1 MASIAISLGI
11 TSTTATSESL
21 NIGDSDVLTITNP
34 IENSSQAVVDTVTP
48 FNILTTA
55 VNTSIT
61 YVYVKNKDVTNIVT
75 LKDDSGNSFID
86 LGPGEFAFL
95 PVKAAVGLEAL
106 ANVADCIIEYGI
118 WTKA

>member
-1 MASIAISLGI
+1 MASLTISLGI

-21 NIGDSDVLTITNP
+21 NIGASDVLTITNP
-34 IENSSQAVVDTVTP
+34 IESSSKALVDTVTP

-61 YVYVKNKDVTNIVT
+61 YVYVKNTDVTNIVT

-86 LGPGEFAFL
+86 LGPGEFTFL

-106 ANVADCIIEYGI
+106 ANVADCLIEYGI
-118 WTKA
+118 WTKS

>member
-1 MASIAISLGI
+1 MAFLTISLGI

-21 NIGDSDVLTITNP
+21 NIGASDVLTITNP
-34 IENSSQAVVDTVTP
+34 IESSSRALVDTATP

-61 YVYVKNKDVTNIVT
+61 YVYVKNTDVTNIVT

-86 LGPGEFAFL
+86 LGPGEFTFL

-106 ANVADCIIEYGI
+106 ANVADCLIEYGI
-118 WTKA
+118 WTKS

>member
-1 MASIAISLGI
+1 MASLAISLGI

-21 NIGDSDVLTITNP
+21 NIGASDVLTITNP
-34 IENSSQAVVDTVTP
+34 IESSSKALVDTVTP

-61 YVYVKNKDVTNIVT
+61 YVYVKNTDVTNIVT

-86 LGPGEFAFL
+86 LGPGEFTFL

-106 ANVADCIIEYGI
+106 ANVADCLIEYGI
-118 WTKA
+118 WTKS